1 VSTATPPPSSAFR
14 PLGAPRNLTR
24 ELVERL
30 SAEITG
36 GKLAPGS
43 KLPTEP
49 ELCAA
54 LGVSRTVI
62 REAVAALRAEGLV
75 VTRQGVGAFVASDVQ
90 RRPFRIDPEGLRSID
105 EVLEVMELRVGVES
119 EAAGRAAER
128 GTPAQ
133 VKRIGDAL
141 QRIHRAIGR
150 GDIAVDQDFAFHHA
164 IAEAA
169 NNAQFPR
176 FLEFLGRFIIPR
188 QSIRIAQER
197 PTERRGYLQGI
208 QGEHRAIFEAIRS
221 GDATAA
227 RGAMRAH
234 LQNSLNRYRRLAT
247 DAGAGHPA
255 AASER
260 GSRRRGSA

>member
-1 VSTATPPPSSAFR
+1 MSTATPLSVFR
-14 PLGAPRNLTR
+14 PLAAPRNLTR

-54 LGVSRTVI
+54 LGVSRTVV

-75 VTRQGVGAFVASDVQ
+75 VTRQGVGAFVTTDVQ
-90 RRPFRIDPEGLRSID
+90 RRPFRIDPEGLRSIG

-133 VKRIGDAL
+133 IKRIQGAL
-141 QRIHRAIGR
+141 TAIDRAIR
-150 GDIAVDQDFAFHHA
+150 KGDIAVDQDFAFHHA

-188 QSIRIAQER
+188 QSIRVSRER
-197 PTERRGYLQGI
+197 PADRRLYLDAI
-208 QGEHRAIFEAIRS
+208 QAEHRAIFTAIA
-221 GDATAA
+221 GGEATAA
-227 RGAMRAH
+227 RTAMRGH

-247 DAGAGHPA
+247 DADARHPA
-255 AASER
+255 AT
-260 GSRRRGSA
+260 

>member
-1 VSTATPPPSSAFR
+1 MSTATPPPSSAFR
-14 PLGAPRNLTR
+14 PLAAPRNLTR

-54 LGVSRTVI
+54 LGVSRTVV

-133 VKRIGDAL
+133 IRRIGDAL
-141 QRIHRAIGR
+141 ERIHRAIGK

-164 IAEAA
+164 VAEAA

-188 QSIRIAQER
+188 QSIRVAQER
-197 PTERRGYLQGI
+197 PEDRRGYLEGI
-208 QGEHRAIFEAIRS
+208 QGEHRAIFEAIRN

-227 RGAMRAH
+227 RTAMRAH
-234 LQNSLNRYRRLAT
+234 LQNSLNRYRRLAGNA
-247 DAGAGHPA
+247 DARHPVA
-255 AASER
+255 AQAR
-260 GSRRRGSA
+260 QARRRGTA